1 MTMIKFVRNHSDL
14 STDKGYQFKFY
25 CDKCGNG
32 YLSRFQAS
40 ALGMGSSF
48 LRAASDLLG
57 WGHSAGNSAYEIQRA
72 VGGKAHDSAF
82 HEAVEEGKQYFNQ
95 CTRCGNWVCP
105 EACWNEK
112 AGLCEACAPN
122 YEEEMAAAQASAKA
136 DAMRNQL
143 YTKAQEQDYASNVD
157 LSADSYVQAPPVKQ
171 VEHKVVTT
179 NTCSGCGHS
188 YGSAKFCPEC
198 GTPTAPHKATCPGC
212 GFQPEASVKFCPEC
226 GAKIP
231 FIS

>member
-1 MTMIKFVRNHSDL
+1 MAMIKFVRNHSDL
-14 STDKGYQFKFY
+14 STDKGFQFKFY

-32 YLSRFQAS
+32 YLSRFQPS
-40 ALGMGSSF
+40 VLGMGGSF

-72 VGGKAHDSAF
+72 VGGPAHDSALNA
-82 HEAVEEGKQYFNQ
+82 AVEEGKQYFHQ

-112 AGLCEACAPN
+112 VNMCESCAPN
-122 YEEEMAAAQASAKA
+122 YEEEMAAAHAQAKA
-136 DAMRNQL
+136 DAMRNQV
-143 YTKAQEQDYASNVD
+143 YTKAQEQDYASNID
-157 LSADSYVQAPPVKQ
+157 MGADSYVQAPSVKQ
-171 VEHKVVTT
+171 VEHKISV
-179 NTCSGCGHS
+179 NTCSSCGHNV
-188 YGSAKFCPEC
+188 GSAKFCPEC
-198 GTPTAPHKATCPGC
+198 GTPAAPQKATCPGC
-212 GFQPEASVKFCPEC
+212 GFQPDASVKFCPEC